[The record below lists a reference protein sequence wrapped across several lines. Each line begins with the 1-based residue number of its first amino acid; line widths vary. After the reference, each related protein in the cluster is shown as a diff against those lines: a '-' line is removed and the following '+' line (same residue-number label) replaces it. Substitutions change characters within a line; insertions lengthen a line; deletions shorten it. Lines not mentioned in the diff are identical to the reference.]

1 MALNWIR
8 DVTLQ
13 LRDGYCVCDAHGQEI
28 GVIRRGL
35 VAFDDGFVHIIAQ
48 GFGEV
53 QVVPAIALWR
63 ASYPATIRRVRRQR
77 ELA

>member
-13 LRDGYCVCDAHGQEI
+13 LRDGYCVCDAQGQEI

-35 VAFDDGFVHIIAQ
+35 VAFDGGFAHIMAH

-53 QVVPAIALWR
+53 QVVPAIAVWR
-63 ASYPATIRRVRRQR
+63 ASYPATARRARRSR
-77 ELA
+77 ELN